1 MSTCTYQTF
10 RPDSSSVAWTFP
22 LHPYAGSPSQ
32 ACAILPPAGWLTL
45 HFPQYGSS
53 ILSYICAHSFP
64 QHRLDVIK
72 FAGQTDRT
80 PTMKKL
86 LVVLNNISRPYS
98 KTWSEF
104 NITSKAII
112 LVIHK
117 EKKKKSHCFSG
128 LNSKCLKVVLSEA
141 DPGWTFQLIYK
152 QVYEQLNWKVTSEL
166 LGAPSKT
173 CNAFLSL
180 CLFPFLRAS

>member
-1 MSTCTYQTF
+1 MSTCTSQTF
-10 RPDSSSVAWTFP
+10 HPDSSSMAWTFP
-22 LHPYAGSPSQ
+22 LHPYPGSPSQ

-45 HFPQYGSS
+45 PFPQYGSS

-80 PTMKKL
+80 PPMKKL
-86 LVVLNNISRPYS
+86 LVFLNNIWSPYS

-112 LVIHK
+112 LIIHK
-117 EKKKKSHCFSG
+117 EKKKKISLFLWPQFQMSQGCFVWSR
-128 LNSKCLKVVLSEA
+128 S
-141 DPGWTFQLIYK
+141 WM
-152 QVYEQLNWKVTSEL
+152 VTSEL
-166 LGAPSKT
+166 FGAPSKT